1 MLPTA
6 APRIGALSILQFLG
20 VWNNYPWPLLTI
32 TKTSFQPIMDVLP
45 SIKDSVVI
53 FLLFQGW
60 FMSGVVI
67 GAVKE

>member
-1 MLPTA
+1 M
-6 APRIGALSILQFLG
+6 SILQFLG
-20 VWNNYPWPLLTI
+20 VWNNYLWPLLTI
-32 TKTSFQPIMDVLP
+32 TKTSFQPIMVVLP